1 MALCM
6 CYYSCVLGP
15 FCYAETD
22 CTECL
27 NGGTFLGDSCEC
39 PMGFSGTYCEV
50 EGVLIYSLSPWEVLI
65 HMHSTF
71 HLVHMLQILNHMSR
85 VPVPATM
92 VTVTTPAAHAS
103 AILSTLESTATK
115 LSVSAGD
122 KQVTGAIHVHPS
134 HALCIAV

>member
-6 CYYSCVLGP
+6 CYYSFVLGP

-39 PMGFSGTYCEV
+39 LMGFSGTYCEV
-50 EGVLIYSLSPWEVLI
+50 EGVLIYSLSPCEVLI

-92 VTVTTPAAHAS
+92 VIVTTPAAHAS

-134 HALCIAV
+134 HSLCIAV